1 MSIEKIVFYAFSTIL
16 IVAALSVIT
25 RRDSVKAVLS
35 LVLCFFAAAA
45 LWMLLEAEFLA
56 VSLVLVYVGAVMVLF
71 LFVVM
76 MLDIDFAAIKQGF
89 TRYMPVGI
97 VAAAVF
103 LGGLYWL
110 INSGLFD
117 SQSMPMPAPHDA
129 DYSNIEE
136 LGMLLYTHYF
146 YPFELAAVILLVA
159 IIAAISLTYRGS
171 RSRKVQNIAEQVST
185 KKEDRLRII
194 KMDPVIEETI
204 DESNQQQNSTDST
217 DGGKS

>member
-45 LWMLLEAEFLA
+45 IWVLLEAEFLA

-76 MLDIDFAAIKQGF
+76 MLDVDFAAIKQGF
-89 TRYMPVGI
+89 IRYMPVGI
-97 VAAAVF
+97 LAAVAF
-103 LGGLYWL
+103 FAGLYLL
-110 INSGLFD
+110 INSGIFD
-117 SQSMPMPAPHDA
+117 SQNMPMPAPHDT
-129 DYSNIEE
+129 DYSNIEA

-171 RSRKVQNIAEQVST
+171 RSRKVQKNAEQIST

-194 KMDPVIEETI
+194 KMDAVVEET
-204 DESNQQQNSTDST
+204 QRDST
-217 DGGKS
+217 DGGES

>member
-45 LWMLLEAEFLA
+45 IWVLLEAEFLA

-76 MLDIDFAAIKQGF
+76 MLDVDFAAIKQGF
-89 TRYMPVGI
+89 IRYMPVGI
-97 VAAAVF
+97 LAAVAF
-103 LGGLYWL
+103 FAGLYLL
-110 INSGLFD
+110 INSGIFD
-117 SQSMPMPAPHDA
+117 SQNMPMPAPHDA
-129 DYSNIEE
+129 DYSNIEA

-171 RSRKVQNIAEQVST
+171 RSRKVQKNAEQIST

-194 KMDPVIEETI
+194 KMDAVVEKT
-204 DESNQQQNSTDST
+204 QRDST
-217 DGGKS
+217 DGGES